1 MLDKMSKIR
10 INTLIIFI
18 FTLTTTGFAMAYEE
32 PKYNIVKTYQEFE
45 IRKYD
50 DRLAVEIEYSNEDSG
65 FRYLFKYI
73 AGANTNSDKIKMTV
87 PVTQS
92 VKIDMT
98 TPVTQSVKNGKMLMQ
113 FFLPSKFTLENAP
126 QPTDKRVSLVVIK
139 GGHYAVIKYSGRLTN
154 QNYLKHY
161 KKLENNLNNNE
172 IDFIK
177 PGIRATYNGPL
188 TLPFLRR
195 NEIMMK
201 IIFDEENNN

>member
-1 MLDKMSKIR
+1 MSKIR

-18 FTLTTTGFAMAYEE
+18 FTLTTIGFAMAYEE
-32 PKYNIVKTYQEFE
+32 PKYKIIKTYQEFE

-126 QPTDKRVSLVVIK
+126 QPTDKRVNLVVIK
-139 GGHYAVIKYSGRLTN
+139 GGYYAVIKYSGRLTN

-177 PGIRATYNGPL
+177 PGIRATYNGPF

>member
-1 MLDKMSKIR
+1 MLNKMNKIR
-10 INTLIIFI
+10 INTLILFV
-18 FTLTTTGFAMAYEE
+18 FTLTTTGLAMAYEE
-32 PKYNIVKTYQEFE
+32 PKYKIIKTYQEFE

-139 GGHYAVIKYSGRLTN
+139 GGYYAVIKYSGRLTN

-161 KKLENNLNNNE
+161 KKLENYLNNNE
-172 IDFIK
+172 IDFTK
-177 PGIRATYNGPL
+177 PGIRATYNGPF

-201 IIFDEENNN
+201 ITFDEENNN

>member
-1 MLDKMSKIR
+1 MSQMR
-10 INTLIIFI
+10 ISTLILFI
-18 FTLTTTGFAMAYEE
+18 ITLTTTGFAMAYEE
-32 PKYNIVKTYQEFE
+32 PKYKIIKTYQEFE

-139 GGHYAVIKYSGRLTN
+139 GGYYAVIKYSGRLTN
-154 QNYLKHY
+154 QNYQKHY
-161 KKLENNLNNNE
+161 KKLENYLNNNE
-172 IDFIK
+172 IDFTK
-177 PGIRATYNGPL
+177 PGIRATYNGPF

-201 IIFDEENNN
+201 ITFDEENNN

>member
-1 MLDKMSKIR
+1 MSKIR

-126 QPTDKRVSLVVIK
+126 QPNDKRVSLVVIK
-139 GGHYAVIKYSGRLTN
+139 GGHYAVIKYTGRLTN

-161 KKLENNLNNNE
+161 KKLENNLNNNG

-177 PGIRATYNGPL
+177 PGIRATYNGPF

>member
-1 MLDKMSKIR
+1 MSNSR

-18 FTLTTTGFAMAYEE
+18 FTLTITGFAMAYEE
-32 PKYNIVKTYQEFE
+32 PKYNIIKTYQEFE

-126 QPTDKRVSLVVIK
+126 QPTDKRVNLVVTK
-139 GGHYAVIKYSGRLTN
+139 GGYYAVIKYSGRLTN

-161 KKLENNLNNNE
+161 KKLENYLNNNE
-172 IDFIK
+172 IDFTK
-177 PGIRATYNGPL
+177 PGIRATYNGPF

-201 IIFDEENNN
+201 ITFDEENNN

>member
-1 MLDKMSKIR
+1 MSKIR
-10 INTLIIFI
+10 INTLILFI
-18 FTLTTTGFAMAYEE
+18 ITLTTTGFAMAYEE
-32 PKYNIVKTYQEFE
+32 PKYKIIKTYQEFE
-45 IRKYD
+45 IRKYV

-139 GGHYAVIKYSGRLTN
+139 GGYYAVIKYSGRLTN

-161 KKLENNLNNNE
+161 KKLENYLNNNE
-172 IDFIK
+172 IDFTK
-177 PGIRATYNGPL
+177 PGIRATYNGPF

-201 IIFDEENNN
+201 ITFDEENNN

>member
-1 MLDKMSKIR
+1 MSQMR
-10 INTLIIFI
+10 ISTLILFI
-18 FTLTTTGFAMAYEE
+18 ITLTTTGFAMAYEE
-32 PKYNIVKTYQEFE
+32 PKYKIIKTYQEFE

-139 GGHYAVIKYSGRLTN
+139 GGYYAVIKYSGRLTN

-161 KKLENNLNNNE
+161 KKLENYLNNNN
-172 IDFIK
+172 IDSTK
-177 PGIRATYNGPL
+177 PGIRATYNGPF

-201 IIFDEENNN
+201 ITFDEENNN

>member
-1 MLDKMSKIR
+1 MSKIR

-139 GGHYAVIKYSGRLTN
+139 GGYYAVIKYSGRLTN

-161 KKLENNLNNNE
+161 KILENYLNDSE
-172 IDFIK
+172 IDFTK
-177 PGIRATYNGPL
+177 PGIRATYNGPF

-201 IIFDEENNN
+201 ITFDEENNN

>member
-1 MLDKMSKIR
+1 MLEKMSKIR

-126 QPTDKRVSLVVIK
+126 QPNDKRVSLVVIK

-161 KKLENNLNNNE
+161 KKLENNLNNNG

-177 PGIRATYNGPL
+177 PGIRATYNGPF

>member
-1 MLDKMSKIR
+1 
-10 INTLIIFI
+10 
-18 FTLTTTGFAMAYEE
+18 MAYEE
-32 PKYNIVKTYQEFE
+32 PKYNIIETYDEYE

-50 DRLAVEIEYSNEDSG
+50 DRVAVEIEYTNEDSG
-65 FRYLFKYI
+65 FQYLFKYI
-73 AGANTNSDKIKMTV
+73 AGANTNSEKVKMTI

-126 QPTDKRVSLVVIK
+126 QPTNKRVRLVVIE
-139 GGHYAVIKYSGRLTN
+139 GGYYAVIKYSGRLTN
-154 QNYLKHY
+154 KNYQKHY
-161 KKLENNLNNNE
+161 IKLENYLNNNN

-201 IIFDEENNN
+201 VIYNEKYKN

>member
-1 MLDKMSKIR
+1 MSQIR
-10 INTLIIFI
+10 INTLILLII
-18 FTLTTTGFAMAYEE
+18 TLTTAGFAMAYEE
-32 PKYNIVKTYQEFE
+32 PRYKIIKTYQEFE

-139 GGHYAVIKYSGRLTN
+139 GGYYAVIKYSGRLTN
-154 QNYLKHY
+154 QNYQKHY
-161 KKLENNLNNNE
+161 KKLENYLNNNE
-172 IDFIK
+172 IDFTK
-177 PGIRATYNGPL
+177 PGIRATYNGPF

-201 IIFDEENNN
+201 ITFDEENNN

>member
-32 PKYNIVKTYQEFE
+32 PKYKIIKTYQEFE

-139 GGHYAVIKYSGRLTN
+139 GGYYAVIKYSGRLTN

-161 KKLENNLNNNE
+161 KKLENYLNNNE
-172 IDFIK
+172 IDFTK
-177 PGIRATYNGPL
+177 PGIRATYNGPF

-201 IIFDEENNN
+201 ITFDEENNN

>member
-1 MLDKMSKIR
+1 MIKKR
-10 INTLIIFI
+10 INTLIISLLI
-18 FTLTTTGFAMAYEE
+18 LSATKLTMAYEE
-32 PKYNIVKTYQEFE
+32 PKYNIIETYDEYE

-50 DRLAVEIEYSNEDSG
+50 DRVAVEIEYTNEDSG
-65 FRYLFKYI
+65 FQYLFKYI
-73 AGANTNSDKIKMTV
+73 AGANTNSEKVKMTI

-98 TPVTQSVKNGKMLMQ
+98 TPVTQSVKNEKMLMQ

-126 QPTDKRVSLVVIK
+126 QPTNKRVRLVVIE
-139 GGHYAVIKYSGRLTN
+139 GGYYAVIKYSGRLTN
-154 QNYLKHY
+154 KNYQKHY
-161 KKLENNLNNNE
+161 IKLENYLNNNN

-201 IIFDEENNN
+201 VIYNEKYKN

>member
-1 MLDKMSKIR
+1 MSQIR
-10 INTLIIFI
+10 INTLILFI
-18 FTLTTTGFAMAYEE
+18 ITLTTAGFAMAYEE
-32 PKYNIVKTYQEFE
+32 PKYKIIKTYQEFE

-126 QPTDKRVSLVVIK
+126 QPTDKRVNLVVIK
-139 GGHYAVIKYSGRLTN
+139 GGYYAVIKYSGRLTN
-154 QNYLKHY
+154 QNYQKHY
-161 KKLENNLNNNE
+161 KKLENYLNNNE

-177 PGIRATYNGPL
+177 PGIRATYNGPF

-201 IIFDEENNN
+201 TTFDEENNN

>member
-32 PKYNIVKTYQEFE
+32 PKYNIIKTYQEFE

-73 AGANTNSDKIKMTV
+73 AGANTNSDKIKMTI

-92 VKIDMT
+92 VKINMT
-98 TPVTQSVKNGKMLMQ
+98 TPVTQSVKNGKM
-113 FFLPSKFTLENAP
+113 
-126 QPTDKRVSLVVIK
+126 
-139 GGHYAVIKYSGRLTN
+139 
-154 QNYLKHY
+154 
-161 KKLENNLNNNE
+161 
-172 IDFIK
+172 
-177 PGIRATYNGPL
+177 
-188 TLPFLRR
+188 
-195 NEIMMK
+195 
-201 IIFDEENNN
+201 

>member
-1 MLDKMSKIR
+1 MSR
-10 INTLIIFI
+10 NGINNLIIFI
-18 FTLTTTGFAMAYEE
+18 IILTTSGFAMAYEE
-32 PKYNIVKTYQEFE
+32 PRYKIIETIEEFE

-50 DRLAVEIEYSNEDSG
+50 NRLAVEIEYSNEDSG

-126 QPTDKRVSLVVIK
+126 QPTNKRVRLVVIK

-161 KKLENNLNNNE
+161 KKLENYLNSSE

-177 PGIRATYNGPL
+177 PGIRATYNGPF

-201 IIFDEENNN
+201 IIFSDENKN

>member
-1 MLDKMSKIR
+1 MSKIR

-32 PKYNIVKTYQEFE
+32 PKYKIIKTYQEFE

-139 GGHYAVIKYSGRLTN
+139 GGYYAVIKYSGRLTN

-161 KKLENNLNNNE
+161 KKLENYLNNNE
-172 IDFIK
+172 IDFTK
-177 PGIRATYNGPL
+177 PGIRATYNGPF

-201 IIFDEENNN
+201 ITFDEENNN

>member
-1 MLDKMSKIR
+1 MLDNMSKIR
-10 INTLIIFI
+10 INTLILFI

-32 PKYNIVKTYQEFE
+32 PKYKIIKTYQEFE

-126 QPTDKRVSLVVIK
+126 QPTDKRVNLVVIK
-139 GGHYAVIKYSGRLTN
+139 GGYYAVIKYSGRLTN
-154 QNYLKHY
+154 QNYQKHY
-161 KKLENNLNNNE
+161 KKLENYLNNNE

-177 PGIRATYNGPL
+177 PGIRATYNGPF

-201 IIFDEENNN
+201 TTFDEENNN

>member
-1 MLDKMSKIR
+1 MIKKR
-10 INTLIIFI
+10 INTLIISLLI
-18 FTLTTTGFAMAYEE
+18 LTATKLTMAYEE
-32 PKYNIVKTYQEFE
+32 LKYNIVETYDEYE

-50 DRLAVEIEYSNEDSG
+50 DRLAVEIEYTKQDSG
-65 FRYLFKYI
+65 FQYLFKYI
-73 AGANTNSDKIKMTV
+73 AGANTNSEKVKMTI

-113 FFLPSKFTLENAP
+113 FFLPSKFTLANAP
-126 QPTDKRVSLVVIK
+126 QPTNKRVRLVVIE
-139 GGHYAVIKYSGRLTN
+139 GGYYAVIKYSGRLTN
-154 QNYLKHY
+154 KNYQKHY
-161 KKLENNLNNNE
+161 IKLENYLNNNN

-201 IIFDEENNN
+201 VIYNEKYKN

>member
-1 MLDKMSKIR
+1 MLDNMSKIR
-10 INTLIIFI
+10 INTLILFI

-32 PKYNIVKTYQEFE
+32 PKYKIIKTYQEFE

-126 QPTDKRVSLVVIK
+126 QPTDKKVSLVVIK
-139 GGHYAVIKYSGRLTN
+139 GGYYAVIKYSGRLTN
-154 QNYLKHY
+154 QNYQKHY
-161 KKLENNLNNNE
+161 KKLENYLNNNE

-177 PGIRATYNGPL
+177 PGIRATYNGPF

-201 IIFDEENNN
+201 TTFDEENNN